1 MRNKKAIVDEYMGIK
16 ASLKELYSTMY
27 NNLKKLLEINRPK
40 FEIVSK
46 AMQNIVLKTGEHLL
60 N

>member
-1 MRNKKAIVDEYMGIK
+1 MGIK